1 MSPILKQLPS
11 GRMVDLMRPDASRL
25 DGEFWAIDVPVGL
38 ARIARFGGAAGCPLT
53 LRHWSVLDHVVVG
66 ADELHGFGQRIQLL
80 FLLHDVHEA
89 IIGDIPTPSAAAIAA
104 TVRTLCGEETP
115 SAMDGGHATRAA
127 ISVLKN
133 EWDKAIFAAA
143 GVALPTPDEARII
156 HTHDL
161 RMMMTERRDLMAGRQ
176 AWPGLEHIKPL
187 PRPLTDKKG
196 QWPQPH
202 RRIEAFLERLDA
214 WAPHARRRAPLA
226 DFEQA
231 ARSLGYDTETV
242 R

>member
-1 MSPILKQLPS
+1 MAAPILKQLPS

-25 DGEFWAIDVPVGL
+25 DGEFWAIDAPVGL

-53 LRHWSVLDHVVVG
+53 LRHWSVLDHIVVG
-66 ADELHGFGQRIQLL
+66 ADELHGFGQRLQLL

-89 IIGDIPTPSAAAIAA
+89 VIGDIPTPSAAAIAA
-104 TVRTLCGEETP
+104 YADELLTIARVGATRGQ
-115 SAMDGGHATRAA
+115 SATRAA
-127 ISVLKN
+127 IAVLKN

-143 GVALPTPDEARII
+143 GVALPTPEEARII

-187 PRPLTDKKG
+187 PRALTDKKG

-231 ARSLGYDTETV
+231 ARSLGYE
-242 R
+242 RRQ